1 MTSEERKKLR
11 LFEAKVQ
18 QLIDRYKSLRREN
31 DSLRDVIRTRDET
44 IRSLNAMLETSRK
57 DYDNLKTAK
66 MMVISDGD
74 LQSARQRVTRLVR
87 EVNKCIG
94 LLKKEEVSGDD

>member
-74 LQSARQRVTRLVR
+74 LQSARQRITRLVR
-87 EVNKCIG
+87 EVNRCME
-94 LLKKEEVSGDD
+94 LLKKEEVSVDD

>member
-31 DSLRDVIRTRDET
+31 DSLRDVVRTRDET

-74 LQSARQRVTRLVR
+74 LQSARQRITRLVR
-87 EVNKCIG
+87 EVNRCME
-94 LLKKEEVSGDD
+94 LLKKEEVSVDD

>member
-18 QLIDRYKSLRREN
+18 QLINQYRSLRQEN
-31 DSLRDVIRTRDET
+31 DSLRETIQTRDDT
-44 IRSLNAMLETSRK
+44 IRSLNARLETSRK

-87 EVNKCIG
+87 EVNRCIG
-94 LLKKEEVSGDD
+94 LLKKEEVSCDD

>member
-11 LFEAKVQ
+11 LFEAKVER
-18 QLIDRYKSLRREN
+18 LIDLYKSLRQEN
-31 DSLRDVIRTRDET
+31 DSLRDVIQTRDDT
-44 IRSLNAMLETSRK
+44 IKSLNARLEASRE

-74 LQSARQRVTRLVR
+74 LQSARQRLKRLVR
-87 EVNKCIG
+87 EVNRCME
-94 LLKKEEVSGDD
+94 LLKKEEVSVDD